1 MVDRRPPEASSEQ
14 PQRSAQ
20 TALAVQAAP
29 LARQLHAMASC
40 LRLGKGMS
48 LDLQAVAQSLLL
60 FWGTPANIPLQAR
73 GLTLIYMQG
82 TELPTRLL
90 TAVSSSREKAAKVLK
105 ALASC
110 SSPSSW

>member
-1 MVDRRPPEASSEQ
+1 MTDRRPPEASSEQ

-20 TALAVQAAP
+20 AGPAVQAAP
-29 LARQLHAMASC
+29 LALQPHTMASC
-40 LRLGKGMS
+40 PHLGKGMS
-48 LDLQAVAQSLLL
+48 VELQAVAQSLLL
-60 FWGTPANIPLQAR
+60 FLGTPASNPLQAR
-73 GLTLIYMQG
+73 DPTVMYMQG
-82 TELPTRLL
+82 PEQPTRLL